1 MGMQSDVWSATWFN
15 DTAALRAAAAI
26 AGTGAITLIT
36 TDVGF
41 NGVGAKVTIT
51 SDDDEDDTEFTV
63 VGVGMDGQQITE
75 VITGVDTN
83 TVAST
88 NYYTS
93 IVSISNDTVSVGDIS
108 IGLSG
113 LALPKCRVRGVYFIG
128 AANAGSVVI
137 TRVSDSRKV
146 LNVVSPAGSGA
157 NAFNVWV
164 PGEGI
169 VSTYTLNDYATVTLT
184 EVGSTTILC
193 G

>member
-15 DTAALRAAAAI
+15 NTAALKASGSI
-26 AGTGAITLIT
+26 AGTGAITLLT
-36 TDVGF
+36 TAVGF
-41 NGVGAKVTIT
+41 NGVGAKVTVT
-51 SDDDEDDTEFTV
+51 SSGDEDDTEFEV
-63 VGVGMDGQQITE
+63 VGIGMDGQQITE

-93 IVSISNDTVSVGDIS
+93 IVSISNDTASVGNIS

-113 LALPKCRVRGVYFIG
+113 LALPKCRIRGLYYTG
-128 AANAGSVVI
+128 AASAGSVVI
-137 TRVSDSRKV
+137 TRYSDSRKV
-146 LNVVSPAGSGA
+146 LNVVSPANSGA

-169 VSTYTLNDYATVTLT
+169 VSTYTLNDYATVALT
-184 EVGSTTILC
+184 QVGSATILC
-193 G
+193 S